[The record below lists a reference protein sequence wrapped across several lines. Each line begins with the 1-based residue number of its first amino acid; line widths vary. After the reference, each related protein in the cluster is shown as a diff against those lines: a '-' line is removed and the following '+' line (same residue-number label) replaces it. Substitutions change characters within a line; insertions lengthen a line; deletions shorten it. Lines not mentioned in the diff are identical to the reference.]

1 KRPPLEPRALPSTVL
16 APDGS
21 VRYFAYGSN
30 LGRQKVLSRGAASI
44 ISTERANVAG
54 WRLAFTFALN
64 PPLEPSFASIEPAP
78 AETVCEGVLHTL
90 TPSAYEELWRSEGG
104 GGSRPDYDEIV
115 VLAKPWSG
123 SEPVRAI
130 TLRAAQSRRLSH
142 DVPPS
147 QRYLSIVVAGA
158 HEAGL
163 SPAYIA
169 RLEAISA
176 AAPSGFLAAVAE
188 AHGLLLV
195 LLYLLGLQR
204 LLSPL
209 RAICFLLHRHV
220 RPRLRDIATGLLL
233 LPTAAIGAATRP
245 ALRLLGRERW
255 LSYARYGQLPP
266 TPATTLASARCVSEY
281 HYQSR

>member
-1 KRPPLEPRALPSTVL
+1 MVCCPAQQPSGDDPGAKNPATTALGALSSEKTHCSLGPIVGPQQLGFLERKRAMRPLEPRALPSTVL

-147 QRYLSIVVAGA
+147 QRYLSMVVAGA
-158 HEAGL
+158 HEAG
-163 SPAYIA
+163 
-169 RLEAISA
+169 E
-176 AAPSGFLAAVAE
+176 
-188 AHGLLLV
+188 LLV
-195 LLYLLGLQR
+195 RRSGGAGASAMG
-204 LLSPL
+204 LLSPVIEKQNKTITEVSYL
-209 RAICFLLHRHV
+209 EVSAEK
-220 RPRLRDIATGLLL
+220 A
-233 LPTAAIGAATRP
+233 GAFSS
-245 ALRLLGRERW
+245 G
-255 LSYARYGQLPP
+255 
-266 TPATTLASARCVSEY
+266 
-281 HYQSR
+281 